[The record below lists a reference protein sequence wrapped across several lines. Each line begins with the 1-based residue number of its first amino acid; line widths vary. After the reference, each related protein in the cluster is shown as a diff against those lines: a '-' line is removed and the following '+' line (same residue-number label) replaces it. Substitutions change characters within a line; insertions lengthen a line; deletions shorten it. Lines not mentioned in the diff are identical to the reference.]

1 MQYRDDRVALRIN
14 NKDHTIHSFSI
25 GCGYVAVQ
33 TSELSATD
41 HERPTPAA
49 YKWRPIG
56 I

>member
-1 MQYRDDRVALRIN
+1 MIAFN

-25 GCGYVAVQ
+25 GSGYVAIQ
-33 TSELSATD
+33 TSKLSATD

-49 YKWRPIG
+49 YKRRPIG